1 MTEPEAGTAAAHLWQ
16 LLPAV
21 YRLRDGEAGGV
32 LAELL
37 DVFGDQLEVLAE
49 ELAQLY
55 DDQFVETAA
64 PWATPYVGGV
74 VGYRPIHGVV
84 PEVVSPRAEVANTV
98 AYRRRKG
105 TAACGRVWFR
115 YCVVATR
122 SNDSYTRAG
131 HPVTSRASCSM
142 TAAVPLR
149 RR

>member
-32 LAELL
+32 LTELL

-64 PWATPYVGGV
+64 PWIGRYPTTPPTFGV
-74 VGYRPIHGVV
+74 AHG
-84 PEVVSPRAEVANTV
+84 
-98 AYRRRKG
+98 
-105 TAACGRVWFR
+105 
-115 YCVVATR
+115 
-122 SNDSYTRAG
+122 
-131 HPVTSRASCSM
+131 
-142 TAAVPLR
+142 AAVSTNWSSYSCASSSASTSS
-149 RR
+149 